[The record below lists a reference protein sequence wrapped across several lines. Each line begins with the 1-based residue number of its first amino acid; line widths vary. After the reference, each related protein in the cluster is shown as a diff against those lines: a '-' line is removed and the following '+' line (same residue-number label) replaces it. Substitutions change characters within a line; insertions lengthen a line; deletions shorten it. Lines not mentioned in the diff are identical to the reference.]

1 MIIAADFDGTI
12 CEHKYPKIGEERP
25 FATEI
30 LRQLIAERYKVVLW
44 TMRTGDLLEE
54 AIKWCEERGVYFYA
68 VNNENSDLF
77 DEKRGAGLSCK
88 LNADIFIDDR
98 NIGGLP
104 DWPTIYRIIKE
115 NKTYEQIIR
124 RRVRD
129 EFTEAKPPHPKWM
142 FWKK

>member
-1 MIIAADFDGTI
+1 MIIAVDFDGTI

-98 NIGGLP
+98 NLVA
-104 DWPTIYRIIKE
+104 IILAGSYCGINTHMSHHSRNNYMCYTLFLKILL
-115 NKTYEQIIR
+115 QLR
-124 RRVRD
+124 S
-129 EFTEAKPPHPKWM
+129 
-142 FWKK
+142 KK